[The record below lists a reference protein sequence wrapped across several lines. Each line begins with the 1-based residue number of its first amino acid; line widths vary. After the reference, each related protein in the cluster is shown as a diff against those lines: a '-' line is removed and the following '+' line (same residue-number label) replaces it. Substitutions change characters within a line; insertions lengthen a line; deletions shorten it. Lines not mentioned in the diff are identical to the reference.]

1 MVIILMKEVMALVS
15 VFTDVWSIGTPS
27 SRASWSPSL
36 LHNISQYPHFLNSSP
51 TGALHK
57 WRHYTRGRRS
67 FMNGPIF
74 PLILNSPNVLSLLES
89 TQYPNLIMIL
99 NYSNQPLPTQK
110 KPLTGLSQA
119 EDQSCS
125 SREQLRCRCTQLPA
139 FSSIWKR
146 QLNSFQ
152 TFCSFFCI
160 ICPTWRGC
168 WKTPCQLMRR
178 PQCLLLPPWQK
189 ENLKQK

>member
-1 MVIILMKEVMALVS
+1 MKS
-15 VFTDVWSIGTPS
+15 
-27 SRASWSPSL
+27 
-36 LHNISQYPHFLNSSP
+36 
-51 TGALHK
+51 
-57 WRHYTRGRRS
+57 
-67 FMNGPIF
+67 PIF
-74 PLILNSPNVLSLLES
+74 PLILNSPDILSLLES

-99 NYSNQPLPTQK
+99 KSTPPTQK

-125 SREQLRCRCTQLPA
+125 SQEQLQCRCTQLPA
-139 FSSIWKR
+139 FSSIWNG

-152 TFCSFFCI
+152 TFCPFLFCI

-178 PQCLLLPPWQK
+178 LQCLLLPPWQK
-189 ENLKQK
+189 ENLKQVKPTRTLLMLSLIRFFSRISHIIFLAYNKLLWLCQTPLGQLCPIPSSVHLLLQS